1 MIDAICFDLDG
12 TLFDDRQYVRAGLE
26 QGAKELYERRGVD
39 LTEQLLEAY
48 FHRGV
53 RHNVFDTVLEEA
65 GVSRDVVPEL
75 VSAYHDNDADL
86 DPFSDAVDTL
96 EALHRDYALGLITGG
111 TNGREK
117 LRRLGLQ
124 TWFQVVVVT
133 AERADTKAD
142 PDPFEDAVEALD
154 AEPERTVYVGDRP
167 GADFP
172 QPNRLGMHTV
182 RVRRGQYAGRD
193 ASGESTPNVTVE
205 ALHELPAVV
214 ERLDDDSGSS

>member
-26 QGAKELYERRGVD
+26 QGAKELYERRDVD
-39 LTEQLLEAY
+39 LTEQFLEAY
-48 FHRGV
+48 FHRGI
-53 RHNVFDTVLEEA
+53 RRNVFDTVLREA

-75 VSAYHDNDADL
+75 VSAYHDNDAEL

-96 EALHRDYALGLITGG
+96 ETLHQDYALGLITGG

-117 LRRLGLQ
+117 LRRLGLRR
-124 TWFQVVVVT
+124 WFQVVVVT
-133 AERADTKAD
+133 ADRTDTKAD
-142 PDPFEDAVEALD
+142 PGPFEDAVEVLD
-154 AEPERTVYVGDRP
+154 TKPEQTVYVGDRP
-167 GADFP
+167 TADFP

-182 RVRRGQYAGRD
+182 RVRRGQYASRE

-205 ALHELPAVV
+205 SLHELPPVV
-214 ERLDDDSGSS
+214 ERLDDGGQS